1 MDRGKTAT
9 PSQQRPLVDKTTAQ
23 RERSPRSQ
31 ETTAMSTCVSVDTN
45 FFFWSRARRGFFD
58 LARGARIKVQC
69 WARPRVAADW
79 GAIFVE

>member
-1 MDRGKTAT
+1 M
-9 PSQQRPLVDKTTAQ
+9 
-23 RERSPRSQ
+23 SP
-31 ETTAMSTCVSVDTN
+31 CVSVDTN
-45 FFFWSRARRGFFD
+45 LFFWPRAQRGFFD